1 MNRNA
6 GTISA
11 KVRYLNPEWK
21 GRDERAEIGSRETRR
36 ANTSFEEVAIHDAR
50 PRSRELDLDVNGFL
64 LVPHRSAC
72 PDFYDAETVRRSY
85 YPEIE
90 GLIRELTGADR
101 VFFMSHQVR
110 TENPKSFNDAYARF
124 LHNDYGVGRAREI
137 AEWVLAE
144 HGLRLDELRGYDFAC
159 YNTWQPIQREVQ
171 KNPLTLID
179 AATVEESDLVEY
191 LYTGFGEANPS
202 TMPVYNPKHRFYYFA
217 RMQTDEVIVIKQLDS
232 RPGRATQCPHTSF
245 DDLTAPA
252 DALGRRNI
260 EVRVLCAFAGA
271 T

>member
-1 MNRNA
+1 MDTNA

-11 KVRYLNPEWK
+11 KVRYLNAEWK
-21 GRDERAEIGSRETRR
+21 DRDELAEIGSRETRR
-36 ANTSFEEVAIHDAR
+36 SNTSFEEVAIHDAR
-50 PRSRELDLDVNGFL
+50 ARSHELDLDVNGFV
-64 LVPHRSAC
+64 LVRNPSSC
-72 PDFYDAETVRRSY
+72 PDFYDDEAVRRRY

-90 GLIRELTGADR
+90 RLIRNLTGADR

-110 TENPKSFNDAYARF
+110 TENPKTFNDAYARF
-124 LHNDYGVGRAREI
+124 LHNDYGVGRIREI
-137 AEWVLAE
+137 AKWVLAE
-144 HGLRLDELRGYDFAC
+144 HGLDLDALRGYDFAC
-159 YNTWQPIQREVQ
+159 YNTWQPIEREVQ

-179 AATVEESDLVEY
+179 ATTVDEGDLVEY

-202 TMPVYNPKHRFYYFA
+202 TMPVRNPKHRFYYFA

-245 DDLTAPA
+245 DDLTSPP